1 MLKISFKTK
10 IIIFFVTFSV
20 CVSLLSLYL
29 IYAMIIKSHM
39 ADFRAS
45 LLMTAKLGA
54 ELIDGDAHK
63 QIKLERDS
71 INTSFY
77 QHIKRKLLFIRNAN
91 PNIRYIYTLTRDA
104 TTGRFYFVVDST
116 SLEHLFLY
124 PGDSYE
130 TDFVDELNAAFDHA
144 WVNKELLSESF
155 GSYMSGFAPIL
166 DAQGKAVA
174 LLGIDM
180 SGATI
185 AATQNI
191 VQKYLIAVF
200 VLCIFV
206 SLLIGIYMASRLTDP
221 INRLVEGTKH
231 IGRGDLSYCVDVKS
245 GDEIGKLALSFNKM
259 AEALRISDQQL
270 RHSFLDTIRALTAAL
285 EAKDPYTKG
294 HSERVMKY
302 GVAIAREMGI
312 DESEIENLKYLY
324 ILHDIGKIGI
334 NENILNKP
342 EKLSDLERE
351 VICGHSKIGGDILA
365 PISFMDEAL
374 MRIVRSHHERQDGTG
389 YPEGLRDDEIPLSVA
404 ILTVADAFD
413 AMVTDR
419 PYRKAHTID
428 FAKAELKKNAGS
440 QFKTD
445 VVNAFVR
452 VLDRVKSLEEIY
464 GDRAQ

>member
-10 IIIFFVTFSV
+10 IIIFFVSFSV
-20 CVSLLSLYL
+20 CVSIISLYL
-29 IYAMIIKSHM
+29 IYSMIIKSHM
-39 ADFRAS
+39 DDFRAS
-45 LLMTAKLGA
+45 LLMTATLGA

-71 INTSFY
+71 INSSFY

-91 PNIRYIYTLTRDA
+91 PNIRYIYTLRRDNE
-104 TTGRFYFVVDST
+104 TGRFYFVVDST
-116 SLEHLFLY
+116 GLEHLFLY

-130 TDFVDELNAAFDHA
+130 TDFVDELNAAFSRP
-144 WVNKELLSESF
+144 WVNEELLRESF
-155 GSYMSGFAPIL
+155 GSYMSGFAPIY
-166 DAQGKAVA
+166 DAQGSPVA

-200 VLCIFV
+200 LLCVLI
-206 SLLIGIYMASRLTDP
+206 SLLIGIFIATRLTEP

-231 IGRGDLSYCVDVKS
+231 IGSGDLSYNVEVKTQ
-245 GDEIGKLALSFNKM
+245 DEIGKLAQAFNNM
-259 AEALRISDQQL
+259 AEALQISDQQL

-312 DESEIENLKYLY
+312 EEPEIGNLKYLY

-342 EKLSDLERE
+342 EQLSDLERQ

-365 PISFMDEAL
+365 PISFMDETL

-389 YPEGLRDDEIPLSVA
+389 YPEGLKDDEIPLAVA

-419 PYRKAHTID
+419 PYRKAHSID
-428 FAKAELKKNAGS
+428 FAKDELIKNAGS
-440 QFKTD
+440 QFKAD
-445 VVNAFVR
+445 VVEAFVR
-452 VLDRVKSLEEIY
+452 VLNRVGSLEEIY
-464 GDRAQ
+464 GD